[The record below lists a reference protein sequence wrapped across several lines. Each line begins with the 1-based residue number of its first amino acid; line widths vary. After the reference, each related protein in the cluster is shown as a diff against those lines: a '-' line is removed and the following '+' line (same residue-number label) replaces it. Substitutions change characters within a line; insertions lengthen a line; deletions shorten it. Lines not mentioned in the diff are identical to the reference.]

1 VPLRS
6 SAQNQEFRPLSDE
19 KPGSTFSESG
29 RGRAIV
35 AARLGADRLLRV
47 REATFSIAERPMG

>member
-29 RGRAIV
+29 LDT
-35 AARLGADRLLRV
+35 LGLQ
-47 REATFSIAERPMG
+47 ETFLGGKPAPS